1 MSYPNIFRPKLFL
14 QSRLIQQEEN
24 MERRG
29 NKEIN
34 QAIDTEVLIN
44 IKKKRLY
51 DVIRYHIK
59 NRHDDQKERMIS

>member
-44 IKKKRLY
+44 IKKKDCMTLY
-51 DVIRYHIK
+51 VIISKIVMMIK
-59 NRHDDQKERMIS
+59 RKE